1 MKEMFEIF
9 MTSPLHIQTLL
20 VGWGLCV
27 VTFYSTVIYGVGMV
41 VVSNLKKVI

>member
-9 MTSPLHIQTLL
+9 MTSSLPIQTLL
-20 VGWGLCV
+20 VFWGLCV
-27 VTFYSTVIYGVGMV
+27 VTFYSTLVYGVGMV

>member
-9 MTSPLHIQTLL
+9 MTSPLHIQTVL
-20 VGWGLCV
+20 VVWGLCV
-27 VTFYSTVIYGVGMV
+27 VAFYSTVVYGVGLV